1 MSVQAEPVEEEL
13 VEEVREIREEVS
25 GPSHGQLLRRGLL
38 IGGPPASSGRSATG
52 SRGRNGQNPERV
64 HTVRQRDD

>member
-38 IGGPPASSGRSATG
+38 IGGLAGLVWSQRYRLARHATG
-52 SRGRNGQNPERV
+52 RILSAFTR
-64 HTVRQRDD
+64 